1 MPRAKKHEYLGLA
14 TGPEAMCL
22 YHAVYCPQADAMVR
36 ISSNKCEGCGLDL
49 SAASRTKKRKGKH
62 ASREK

>member
-1 MPRAKKHEYLGLA
+1 
-14 TGPEAMCL
+14 
-22 YHAVYCPQADAMVR
+22 MVR